1 MEESTCDICGRKGVR
16 AVVSV
21 EGAKLVV
28 CGGCARGN
36 KVLYHLDEG
45 AEMPQQMPVRRA
57 GRLEETEEIVEG
69 YGRKIKQARQKM
81 GLPVAVVAEK
91 INERESYLEHIER
104 EDMVPTFKVAKK
116 LEKELGIKLVEK
128 VQASVSASVESKGQ
142 FREPTLADMLEGQK
156 KKGGK

>member
-16 AVVSV
+16 AVVLI

-36 KVLYHLDEG
+36 KVLYYLEEETE
-45 AEMPQQMPVRRA
+45 ASQIRRTPA
-57 GRLEETEEIVEG
+57 GKLEETEEITEG
-69 YGRKIKQARQKM
+69 YGKKIKQARQKL

-104 EDMVPTFKVAKK
+104 EDLVPTFKVAKK
-116 LEKELGIKLVEK
+116 LEKELGIKLIEK
-128 VQASVSASVESKGQ
+128 VQPSVSATVESKGQ
-142 FREPTLADMLEGQK
+142 FREPTLGDILESQK